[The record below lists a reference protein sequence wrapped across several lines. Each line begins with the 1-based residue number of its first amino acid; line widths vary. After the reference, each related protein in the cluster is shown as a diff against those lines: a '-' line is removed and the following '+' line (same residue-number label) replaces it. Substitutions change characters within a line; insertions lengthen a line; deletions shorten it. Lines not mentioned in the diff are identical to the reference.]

1 MLVLQKCYPTFP
13 RLAIYDIDYV
23 KLMHLLSPSKQKVCA
38 MEMKNVWFANI
49 KNYTFSETD
58 PDKKNRAATVII
70 STVTHDIF
78 MALLI

>member
-1 MLVLQKCYPTFP
+1 MLVLQKRYPTFP
-13 RLAIYDIDYV
+13 RLAIYV

-78 MALLI
+78 MAPLI

>member
-1 MLVLQKCYPTFP
+1 MLVLQKRNPTFP
-13 RLAIYDIDYV
+13 HLSFAQFV